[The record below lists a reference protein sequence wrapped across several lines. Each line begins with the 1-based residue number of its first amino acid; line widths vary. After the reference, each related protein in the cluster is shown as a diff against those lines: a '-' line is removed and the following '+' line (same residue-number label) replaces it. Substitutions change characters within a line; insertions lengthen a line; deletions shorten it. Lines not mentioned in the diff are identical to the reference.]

1 MIAHRKR
8 HIKTT
13 YNPIRYHWRHSL
25 AEVSKSLLWIKMKRF
40 VVEVVTIAC
49 VASLSS
55 ASESNAVEDI
65 FKIRRDRVKSV
76 CSKYDDPLKY
86 GYSALHKV
94 LTYLSK
100 IIFKIFYGNPTFS
113 LEFER
118 GLLRSMFP
126 LLPPLVAS
134 GRSFWGGGDYGWGLD
149 RSHGWQ
155 I

>member
-1 MIAHRKR
+1 
-8 HIKTT
+8 
-13 YNPIRYHWRHSL
+13 
-25 AEVSKSLLWIKMKRF
+25 MKRF

-94 LTYLSK
+94 NVSYYDH
-100 IIFKIFYGNPTFS
+100 IQDI
-113 LEFER
+113 
-118 GLLRSMFP
+118 LRQPNVF
-126 LLPPLVAS
+126 V
-134 GRSFWGGGDYGWGLD
+134 G
-149 RSHGWQ
+149 

>member
-1 MIAHRKR
+1 M
-8 HIKTT
+8 HIEKDTSK
-13 YNPIRYHWRHSL
+13 PQSDKIPL
-25 AEVSKSLLWIKMKRF
+25 ASFKSLLRLKMKRF

-94 LTYLSK
+94 LLTHLST
-100 IIFKIFYGNPTFS
+100 IIFRIFYGNPNV
-113 LEFER
+113 
-118 GLLRSMFP
+118 
-126 LLPPLVAS
+126 LV
-134 GRSFWGGGDYGWGLD
+134 GT
-149 RSHGWQ
+149 
-155 I
+155 